1 MIYLQTL
8 EYLYSRLPM
17 FQRIGQAAYKAN
29 LDSTH
34 ALMDVLQHPYKKFKS
49 IHVGGTNGKG
59 STSHLLASIFQ
70 SCGYKVGLYTSP
82 HLVDFRERVRINGE
96 KISQEYIIEFVENHK
111 QQFEAI
117 EPSFFEWT
125 VALAFQY
132 FVDELVDIAI
142 IEVGMGGRLDS
153 TNVITPEVSVIT
165 NIGFDHQQFL
175 GNTLPLIAGEKAGII
190 KPNVPVV
197 VGEFHPETFPVFES
211 KAKTEK
217 APIYLANPN
226 QSFETDLKGN
236 YQRKNTATVAKVLEV
251 LQERGV
257 WVLPENLIQHG
268 AQNVVQ
274 QTNLLGRWQI
284 THKAPLTV
292 CDTGHNEHGVRE
304 LITQIEQ
311 QNATNTHIVWGMV
324 NDKNPE
330 QILQLLPKS
339 AHYYLTQASIPR
351 ALPVSELAHYF
362 EALNLNF
369 SVHSTVESAYLEA
382 KKQAISSDFIFIG
395 GSTFVVAD
403 YLTFLQANE
412 QNQP

>member
-1 MIYLQTL
+1 MNYQQTL

-96 KISQEYIIEFVENHK
+96 KINQEYIIEFVENYK

-132 FVDELVDIAI
+132 FADESVDIAI

-197 VGEFHPETFPVFES
+197 IGEFHPETFPVFES
-211 KAKTEK
+211 KAKTEN
-217 APIYLANPN
+217 APLYLANPN

-284 THKAPLTV
+284 THQAPLTV

-311 QNATNTHIVWGMV
+311 QNTTNTHIVWGMV
-324 NDKNPE
+324 NDKDPE

-362 EALNLNF
+362 EALNLNY